1 MTAPTHE
8 EAPGAV
14 AAAAEGQAKKSN
26 VVCGS
31 STPSLTDFDPHAPVD
46 LAALTN
52 GEFCAYLSGRC
63 HGYAAAFTELAD
75 AVAPHAVQVVHAL
88 ANVPPRDRDADRQ
101 QAEQRAAWWA
111 RRREGVAA

>member
-8 EAPGAV
+8 ETPGAV
-14 AAAAEGQAKKSN
+14 AAAAEGQTKRSGARA
-26 VVCGS
+26 S
-31 STPSLTDFDPHAPVD
+31 SSPSLTDFDPHAPVD
-46 LAALTN
+46 LATLTN

-111 RRREGVAA
+111 RRRGAAA